1 MIKSK
6 NVRGKDVIY
15 ANSGTWIEHE
25 ANAPTRTY
33 VVVERKGFATTV
45 GLYQYSADGSITLL
59 KDAQLVEE

>member
-6 NVRGKDVIY
+6 NVSGKDVIY

-33 VVVERKGFATTV
+33 VVIERKGSTTTV

>member
-1 MIKSK
+1 M
-6 NVRGKDVIY
+6 IY

-45 GLYQYSADGSITLL
+45 GLYQYSADGSSTLL

>member
-15 ANSGTWIEHE
+15 ANSGTWIEHD

-33 VVVERKGFATTV
+33 VVIERKGSTTTV
-45 GLYQYSADGSITLL
+45 GLYHYSADGSSTLL
-59 KDAQLVEE
+59 KDAQLVED

>member
-45 GLYQYSADGSITLL
+45 GLYQYSADGSSTLL

>member
-45 GLYQYSADGSITLL
+45 GLYQYSADGSSTLL
-59 KDAQLVEE
+59 KNSQLVED

>member
-45 GLYQYSADGSITLL
+45 GLYQYSADGSSTLL
-59 KDAQLVEE
+59 KDAQLVED

>member
-1 MIKSK
+1 M
-6 NVRGKDVIY
+6 IY

-33 VVVERKGFATTV
+33 VVIERKGSTTTV
-45 GLYQYSADGSITLL
+45 GLYQYSADGSSTLL

>member
-6 NVRGKDVIY
+6 NVSGKDVIY

-33 VVVERKGFATTV
+33 VVVERKGSATTV
-45 GLYQYSADGSITLL
+45 GLYQYSADGSSTLL
-59 KDAQLVEE
+59 KDAQLVED